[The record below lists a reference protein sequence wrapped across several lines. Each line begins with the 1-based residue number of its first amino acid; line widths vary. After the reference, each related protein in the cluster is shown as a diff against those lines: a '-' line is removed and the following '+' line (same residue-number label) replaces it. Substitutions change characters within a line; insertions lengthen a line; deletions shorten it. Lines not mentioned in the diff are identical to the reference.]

1 MPQYQNKLN
10 LINQELGRL
19 GQDKITDDVLARIVR
34 NNNPDFYKDW
44 SNEAIVDAHLWQ
56 IPELR
61 NKVRVRTPG
70 ERAFDTSGS
79 SAAPNFAEQVLFQSQ
94 NIWN

>member
-61 NKVRVRTPG
+61 NK
-70 ERAFDTSGS
+70 ERLIR
-79 SAAPNFAEQVLFQSQ
+79 QVLQQLQTLQ
-94 NIWN
+94 NKYYSKAKICSGQLKLEL